1 MTTDISVS
9 YRWADP
15 SHQPEP
21 EEFEYDGGNSSS
33 RLYERSRIRALAV
46 ERESVQKKTFT
57 KWVNSHL
64 IRADQRIVDL
74 YEDLR
79 DGKKIDHTTRNT
91 VR

>member
-33 RLYERSRIRALAV
+33 RLYERSRIRALAGM
-46 ERESVQKKTFT
+46 
-57 KWVNSHL
+57 L
-64 IRADQRIVDL
+64 IFFF
-74 YEDLR
+74 
-79 DGKKIDHTTRNT
+79 
-91 VR
+91 